1 MEYEYCYKVDDLK
14 DYLSYIENN
23 YKFQEK
29 YREERIIYRNK
40 DKIARISSRNG
51 EIFLSFKENKISDS
65 DLTVRKESM
74 EIKVDSLKK
83 CEDILKFLDY
93 KKDNVIT
100 RIRSI
105 FIGANVK
112 FEVDEY
118 IKPEKSFILSFEGS
132 KRVCDALNKKF
143 VKLNNIHKIK

>member
-29 YREERIIYRNK
+29 YHEERIIYRNK

-100 RIRSI
+100 RIRSVFVGEGI
-105 FIGANVK
+105 K

-118 IKPEKSFILSFEGS
+118 MKPEKSFILSFEGK
-132 KRVCDALNKKF
+132 KRVCDALNMKF